1 MNTEYRR
8 QRKGMVIEMI
18 FYFTGTGNSLYV
30 AKELDEDIISIP
42 QVIKEERPE
51 FTADSIGIV
60 CPVYGHEM
68 PAMVK
73 EFIRRASF
81 KTDYLFVVLTYGAH
95 HGGAAEI
102 AGRFVRDA
110 GKKADYITTI
120 EMVDNFLPAF
130 DMKEQMAMDKQVE
143 KHLYEIRAAIQA
155 KKRGIQKTSL
165 AEKTVHKMYTR
176 MVQNAPETIWAAF
189 QVTDECVGCGICT
202 RVCPAGCIH
211 LEDQHAVHGKE
222 GCQACYA
229 CVHVCPKMAV
239 QFTLPQPEKN
249 PAARY
254 RNEHV
259 TLCELV
265 KANDQTAN
273 ENDPDI

>member
-1 MNTEYRR
+1 
-8 QRKGMVIEMI
+8 MV

-30 AKELDEDIISIP
+30 AKELDADIVSIP
-42 QVIKEERPE
+42 QVLKEERLE
-51 FTADSIGIV
+51 FSADSIGIV

-73 EFIRRASF
+73 EFIRRAFF

-102 AGRFVRDA
+102 ADSFLRSV

-143 KHLYEIRAAIQA
+143 THLAEIKGNLRA
-155 KKRGIQKTSL
+155 RRTGVQKAGF
-165 AEKTVHKMYTR
+165 AEKTVHKMYTK

-211 LEDQHAVHGKE
+211 LENQYAVHRKE

-229 CVHVCPKMAV
+229 CVHACPKMAV
-239 QFTLPQPEKN
+239 QFTLSQPEKN
-249 PAARY
+249 PTARY
-254 RNEHV
+254 RNAHV

-265 KANDQTAN
+265 KANDQT
-273 ENDPDI
+273 ESD

>member
-1 MNTEYRR
+1 
-8 QRKGMVIEMI
+8 MI
-18 FYFTGTGNSLYV
+18 FYFTGTGNSLYA
-30 AKELDEDIISIP
+30 AKELDQEIISIP
-42 QVIKEERPE
+42 QVIKREKLEFSAER
-51 FTADSIGIV
+51 IGII

-68 PAMVK
+68 PGMVK

-81 KTDYLFVVLTYGAH
+81 HTDYLFAVLTYGAH

-102 AGRFVRDA
+102 ADLFFESV
-110 GKKADYITTI
+110 GKKADYITSI

-130 DMKEQMAMDKQVE
+130 DMKEQMVEDKQVE
-143 KHLYEIRAAIQA
+143 RHLDQVRAEIQA
-155 KKRGIQKTSL
+155 KKKGIQKADP
-165 AEKTVHKMYTR
+165 AEKAAHKMYLK
-176 MVQNAPETIWAAF
+176 MVKNAPETIWAAF
-189 QVTDECVGCGICT
+189 RVTDECIGCGICT

-211 LEDQHAVHGKE
+211 LENQYAVHDPK
-222 GCQACYA
+222 GCQACFA

-239 QFTLPQPEKN
+239 QFTLSRPEKN

-265 KANDQTAN
+265 RANDQTA
-273 ENDPDI
+273 DD

>member
-1 MNTEYRR
+1 MT
-8 QRKGMVIEMI
+8 

-30 AKELDEDIISIP
+30 AKELDKNCISIP
-42 QVIKEERPE
+42 QVIKQEQLN
-51 FTADSIGIV
+51 FSSDSIGII

-68 PAMVK
+68 PGMVK

-81 KTDYLFVVLTYGAH
+81 GTEYLFLVLTYGAH

-102 AGRFVRDA
+102 ADSFFQSV
-110 GKKADYITTI
+110 GKKADYITSI

-130 DMKEQMAMDKQVE
+130 DMNEQMTKDKQVE
-143 KHLYEIRAAIQA
+143 EHLSQIRADIQE
-155 KKRGIQKTSL
+155 KRRGVQKAGI
-165 AEKTVHKMYTR
+165 AEKTVHKTYAQ
-176 MVQNAPETIWAAF
+176 MVKNAPETVWAAF

-211 LEDQHAVHGKE
+211 LENQHAVHTPEK
-222 GCQACYA
+222 CQACYA
-229 CVHVCPKMAV
+229 CVHACPKMAI
-239 QFTLPQPEKN
+239 QFTLSKPEKN

-259 TLCELV
+259 TLCELI
-265 KANDQTAN
+265 KANDQT
-273 ENDPDI
+273 EEGGYI

>member
-1 MNTEYRR
+1 
-8 QRKGMVIEMI
+8 MI

-30 AKELDEDIISIP
+30 AKELDEKIISIP
-42 QVIKEERPE
+42 QIIIEKGLE
-51 FTADSIGIV
+51 FSADSIGIV

-68 PAMVK
+68 PGMVK

-81 KTDYLFVVLTYGAH
+81 ETDYLFAVLTYGAH
-95 HGGAAEI
+95 HGGVAEI
-102 AGRFVRDA
+102 AGLFFRDA

-130 DMKEQMAMDKQVE
+130 DMEEQMAMDKQVE
-143 KHLYEIRAAIQA
+143 KHLNEIKARLQA
-155 KKRGIQKTSL
+155 KSQGIQKTSL
-165 AEKTVHKMYTR
+165 AEKAAHNMYLKM
-176 MVQNAPETIWAAF
+176 VKNAPETVWAAF
-189 QVTDECVGCGICT
+189 RVTDECVGCGICT

-211 LEDQHAVHGKE
+211 LENQYAVHEPE

-229 CVHVCPKMAV
+229 CVYACPKMAV
-239 QFTLPQPEKN
+239 QFALPQPEKN

-254 RNEHV
+254 RNAHV

-265 KANDQTAN
+265 KSNDQT
-273 ENDPDI
+273 END

>member
-1 MNTEYRR
+1 
-8 QRKGMVIEMI
+8 MI

-30 AKELDEDIISIP
+30 AKTLDEEIISIP
-42 QVIKEERPE
+42 QVIKQERLE
-51 FTADSIGIV
+51 FAAGSIGIV

-73 EFIRRASF
+73 EFIRRVSF
-81 KTDYLFVVLTYGAH
+81 DTGYLFVVLTYGAH

-102 AGRFVRDA
+102 AGRFIQSV
-110 GKKADYITTI
+110 GKKADFITSI

-130 DMKEQMAMDKQVE
+130 DMNEQMAKDKQVE
-143 KHLYEIRAAIQA
+143 KHLAQIRTDVQE
-155 KKRGIQKTSL
+155 KKRGIQKASL
-165 AEKTVHKMYTR
+165 AEKTAHKMYLK
-176 MVQNAPETIWAAF
+176 MVKNAPETIWADFKVA
-189 QVTDECVGCGICT
+189 DECVGCGICT

-211 LEDQHAVHGKE
+211 LENQHAIHNPEK
-222 GCQACYA
+222 CQACYA
-229 CVHVCPKMAV
+229 CVHACPKMAV
-239 QFTLPQPEKN
+239 QFNLSRPEKN

-265 KANDQTAN
+265 RANDQTT
-273 ENDPDI
+273 DD

>member
-1 MNTEYRR
+1 
-8 QRKGMVIEMI
+8 MI

-30 AKELDEDIISIP
+30 AKELDEKIISIP
-42 QVIKEERPE
+42 QIIKEKRLE
-51 FTADSIGIV
+51 FSADSIGIV

-68 PAMVK
+68 PGMVK

-81 KTDYLFVVLTYGAH
+81 ETDYLFAVLTYGAH

-102 AGRFVRDA
+102 AGLFFRDA

-120 EMVDNFLPAF
+120 EMVYNFLPAF
-130 DMKEQMAMDKQVE
+130 DMEEQMAMDKQVE
-143 KHLYEIRAAIQA
+143 KHLNEIKARLQA
-155 KKRGIQKTSL
+155 KSQGIQKTSF
-165 AEKTVHKMYTR
+165 AEKTAHNMYLKM
-176 MVQNAPETIWAAF
+176 VKNAPETVWAAF
-189 QVTDECVGCGICT
+189 RVTDECVGCGICT

-211 LEDQHAVHGKE
+211 LENQYAVHEPE

-229 CVHVCPKMAV
+229 CVHACPKMAV
-239 QFTLPQPEKN
+239 QFALPQPEKN

-254 RNEHV
+254 RNAHV

-265 KANDQTAN
+265 KSNDQT
-273 ENDPDI
+273 END